1 MAVPATVHA
10 DVVTGPIKIKVIDYI
25 FFPGTGFC
33 MAAWVYN
40 Q

>member
-25 FFPGTGFC
+25 FFPWDRILHGSLGI
-33 MAAWVYN
+33 
-40 Q
+40 